1 MRYALVLFMW
11 NFLQSAFINI
21 LCFMCR
27 ILCFCLFSLIFF
39 LSFESFFIRRH
50 FSHFWSAASF
60 LCTKMKRLLFEKT
73 IVVIKPHTRCVR
85 SVRPKKKNTFKVCMD
100 SCPKPM
106 GLTHFKKQLKEKFV
120 TLFRWENVIILE
132 KFFSE
137 IYCEI
142 LFNLLRL
149 DRRQREK

>member
-1 MRYALVLFMW
+1 MFYVSNFVFLPLFPHLFYLIW
-11 NFLQSAFINI
+11 IILHLPSFFSFVKRCLFLMHQDEAFIVWEND
-21 LCFMCR
+21 
-27 ILCFCLFSLIFF
+27 
-39 LSFESFFIRRH
+39 RRH
-50 FSHFWSAASF
+50 KIAYKMCSK
-60 LCTKMKRLLFEKT
+60 CTT
-73 IVVIKPHTRCVR
+73 
-85 SVRPKKKNTFKVCMD
+85 KKKNTFKVCMD

-142 LFNLLRL
+142 LFDLLRL